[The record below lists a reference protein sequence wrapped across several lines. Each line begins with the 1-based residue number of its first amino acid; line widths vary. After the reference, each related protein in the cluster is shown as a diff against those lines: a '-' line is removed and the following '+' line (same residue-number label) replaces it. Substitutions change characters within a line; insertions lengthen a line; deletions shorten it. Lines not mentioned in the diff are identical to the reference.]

1 MCQYQSSPARKTANE
16 PCSGLAQRTARHGR
30 SGLGAELAQISDVMR
45 QAVHLGALVNLVV
58 HLERQHTAGWGRLDR
73 CYDAIEPLTD
83 ATVAVEDALHF
94 FTLEEC
100 ALRAEPDVEAR
111 GLGTIAASKPNRA
124 GREMAE
130 GSRYQSAI

>member
-1 MCQYQSSPARKTANE
+1 
-16 PCSGLAQRTARHGR
+16 
-30 SGLGAELAQISDVMR
+30 MR
-45 QAVHLGALVNLVV
+45 QVVHLGAVVDLVV

-83 ATVAVEDALHF
+83 AAVAVEDALNF

-111 GLGTIAASKPNRA
+111 GLGTIAA
-124 GREMAE
+124 
-130 GSRYQSAI
+130 